1 MLKKGNNEPL
11 YLENTNSILEDKD
24 NKILLYFDSS
34 TREIG
39 ITNKDTGEINFI
51 KFKYCPECGRKIY

>member
-1 MLKKGNNEPL
+1 MSVLDSIKEKI
-11 YLENTNSILEDKD
+11 ENANSILEDKD

-51 KFKYCPECGRKIY
+51 RFKYCPECGRKIY